1 MADLSHWD
9 FAAEFTGYEA
19 AALILGVEPGERHD
33 DEYRVRVVQERLEH
47 DYERAI
53 AQATTESSGF
63 EWPEIIQPRV
73 GLLVSVKLDE
83 LWRDAADGMD
93 APLTNWLMDR
103 RRPQFENQEFSRKE
117 LATWLH
123 SAGMKS
129 VYPFESM
136 PRPGPVDSDQVDIDP
151 ADFPEEL
158 QAANIAFRAV
168 SNGFGDQSA
177 TFKNRLIEYL
187 EKNYPT
193 LNSEAV
199 ARIATVAN
207 PDKVR
212 GRKKMQG

>member
-1 MADLSHWD
+1 MTDLSHWD

-19 AALILGVEPGERHD
+19 AALILGVEPVKWLT
-33 DEYRVRVVQERLEH
+33 DEHRVRVVENRLEH

-53 AQATTESSGF
+53 AQAKTESIGF
-63 EWPEIIQPRV
+63 DWPEIIQPRV
-73 GLLVSVKLDE
+73 GLLVSIKLDE
-83 LWRDAADGMD
+83 LWRDAAEGMD
-93 APLTNWLMDR
+93 APLNDWLYD
-103 RRPQFENQEFSRKE
+103 QFKPLFSSQKFSRKE

-129 VYPFESM
+129 VYPFELAH
-136 PRPGPVDSDQVDIDP
+136 GPTPSNGDQLDIDP

-158 QAANIAFRAV
+158 QVANIAFRAV
-168 SNGFGDQSA
+168 SNGFGDSA
-177 TFKNRLIEYL
+177 TTFKNRLIEYL

-212 GRKKMQG
+212 GRKKLQA